1 MLYWEFYGWKW
12 IDKHVCLLDS
22 QLVYLEIRLRR
33 SFEMKVVLFGF
44 TENEVREIM
53 NLGLKFET
61 IEIFEERRK

>member
-1 MLYWEFYGWKW
+1 M
-12 IDKHVCLLDS
+12 
-22 QLVYLEIRLRR
+22 YLEIRLRR